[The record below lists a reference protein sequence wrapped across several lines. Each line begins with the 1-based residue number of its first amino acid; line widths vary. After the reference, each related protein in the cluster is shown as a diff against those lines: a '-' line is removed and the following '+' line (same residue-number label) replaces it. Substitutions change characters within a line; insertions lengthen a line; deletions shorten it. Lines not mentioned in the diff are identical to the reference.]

1 VGSLAGAV
9 GALAAGLPQLL
20 DAASA
25 LSLKAAVQA
34 MFVLYAALG
43 LAVLFLYRRLALPE
57 GDGCRPAGG
66 PLGPS
71 RRLVLALAALFSLDS
86 FGGGFF
92 VQSILALW
100 LFDHF
105 DLSLTTAA
113 AIFFWSGV
121 LTAFSYLVAVRI
133 AGRFGL
139 VNTMVWTHLPAN
151 LCIML
156 MPFCTALWAALVLLF
171 IRSVLSQMDVPT
183 RTSYVMAV
191 VTPEERA
198 ATASITAVPR
208 SLASAVSPLLAGWLL
223 TLSSFGWPLLIGG
236 ALKAVYDLLLWVGF
250 HDIRPPEEAVSRQL
264 SAVSCSSRGGQMPP
278 SRPSPAGGRRRKS

>member
-1 VGSLAGAV
+1 LVGSLAGAV

-20 DAASA
+20 DAAST

-34 MFVLYAALG
+34 MFVLYATLG

-57 GDGCRPAGG
+57 GNGRRPAGG

-139 VNTMVWTHLPAN
+139 INTMVWTHLPAN

-171 IRSVLSQMDVPT
+171 IRSALSQMDVPT

-191 VTPEERA
+191 VRPEERA
-198 ATASITAVPR
+198 AAASLTSAPR
-208 SLASAVSPLLAGWLL
+208 SVAGAISPIAAGYLLG
-223 TLSSFGWPLLIGG
+223 LSSFGWPLIIGG
-236 ALKAVYDLLLWVGF
+236 SLNTLYDVLLLVMF
-250 HDIRPPEEAVSRQL
+250 RTIRPPEEMNPLGAAAPKNPGPGSPL
-264 SAVSCSSRGGQMPP
+264 S
-278 SRPSPAGGRRRKS
+278 